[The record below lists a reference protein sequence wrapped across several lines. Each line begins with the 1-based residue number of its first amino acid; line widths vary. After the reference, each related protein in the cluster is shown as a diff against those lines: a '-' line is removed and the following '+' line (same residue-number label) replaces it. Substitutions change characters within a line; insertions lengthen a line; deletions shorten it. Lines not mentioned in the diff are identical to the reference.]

1 MGETTIHVAGKPTQ
15 GWLGWQLNGTGRS
28 MGQRV
33 ESSVRMPWLKTSRRN
48 SSTRRSSGS
57 MLTSGEVVELDLGT
71 WTESGVDL
79 RRQAWAF
86 PNKVALGSVL
96 VSHVDA

>member
-1 MGETTIHVAGKPTQ
+1 
-15 GWLGWQLNGTGRS
+15 
-28 MGQRV
+28 
-33 ESSVRMPWLKTSRRN
+33 
-48 SSTRRSSGS
+48 

-79 RRQAWAF
+79 RQQAWAF